1 MDEMIRHIEVEGSWN
16 VRDLG
21 GYETV
26 DGRVTRWGRV
36 IRAGNLYN
44 VTAVGQ
50 QKLIDYG
57 VKTIIDLRDMQEVGQ
72 EPDVF
77 TESTVVAYRHL
88 PIAQDVYTAD
98 YMTLKEMYCNYYD
111 DFQTSIGMIVGE
123 IADSKPGVLFHCF
136 AGKDRTG
143 IVAAL
148 LLGAVGVPDEVIA
161 EDYALTS
168 ERITHLLEAWRLWA
182 IEHGQNMERFEHSVS
197 AEAQTMLE
205 TLGHI
210 HERYGGAAN
219 YLSTCGVSDPQ
230 LERLYDLLIE

>member
-1 MDEMIRHIEVEGSWN
+1 MMRHIEVEGSWN

-21 GYETV
+21 GYTTA

-44 VTAVGQ
+44 VTTVGQ
-50 QKLIDYG
+50 QTLIDYG
-57 VKTIIDLRDMQEVGQ
+57 VKTIIDLRDMNEVGQ

-77 TESTVVAYRHL
+77 TESIIVAYKHL

-98 YMTLKEMYCNYYD
+98 YVTLKEMYCNYCDGY
-111 DFQTSIGMIVGE
+111 QTSIGAIVGE
-123 IADSKPGVLFHCF
+123 IASSKPGVLFHCF

-143 IVAAL
+143 LVAAL
-148 LLGAVGVPDEVIA
+148 ILGAVGVPDEVIA

-182 IEHGQNMERFEHSVS
+182 IEHGQDMERFEHNVS

-205 TLGHI
+205 TLGYI
-210 HERYGGAAN
+210 YERYGGVAN
-219 YLSTCGVSDPQ
+219 YLSTCGVTDQQ
-230 LERLYDLLIE
+230 LEYLHDLLLE